1 MSSSSSS
8 FTEDVLLAGI
18 SENNTFITT
27 YDAVMPVIN
36 EILNLLTITVFK
48 PHFNVEVY
56 PHAPHTFK
64 DSFRKTLI
72 DTLAITGIV
81 ANMTFNADNESK
93 ETSMVRG
100 SLYAFFS
107 FLVPNVFMPRV
118 IKFKSMTTN
127 LIAGAIFIICLDL
140 SVRSAIYYYNKY
152 FAAPV
157 INSHDAK
164 SIGNQEAK

>member
-1 MSSSSSS
+1 MSSS

-18 SENNTFITT
+18 SGDNTFLTT
-27 YDAVMPVIN
+27 YGAVMPFIN

-64 DSFRKTLI
+64 ESFRKTLI
-72 DTLAITGIV
+72 DTLAVTGIV
-81 ANMTFNADNESK
+81 ANMTYSDTASK
-93 ETSMVRG
+93 GSAMARG

-107 FLVPNVFMPRV
+107 FLVPNVFMSRV

-127 LIAGAIFIICLDL
+127 LIAGAIFILCLDI
-140 SVRSAIYYYNKY
+140 SVRIAIYYYDKY
-152 FAAPV
+152 FAVPV
-157 INSHDAK
+157 INKHDAE
-164 SIGNQEAK
+164 SIDNQEVE